1 MPGPESSLPFERPDE
16 LTAAL
21 REQGATPN
29 EAADLL
35 PALERLHDWPTP
47 QPAFEDTRLLVAR
60 LAKELRAQSPVRRA
74 IREHSQDRVA
84 ILLAIARAQVS
95 LFRPGFWLV
104 SALITAVGAAVVLS
118 RLDVDQALVLRAS
131 GPLLAF
137 LGTLVAFRGRGVR
150 ALELELA
157 CLPSPLQL
165 AVARLAIV
173 LGYDV
178 LLGLALSLVF
188 WLGATG
194 QVLELT
200 LSWFMPLLLVVGL
213 AFLLSLRL
221 PASAAASVAYA
232 SWLAILTL
240 TATSGLQ
247 TLLLVPELLGLG
259 CIGVVLLIIALL
271 RLRTDLPRLLPQ
283 S

>member
-1 MPGPESSLPFERPDE
+1 MPDPQSSLPFERPEE

-35 PALERLHDWPTP
+35 PALGRLHEWPAP
-47 QPAFEDTRLLVAR
+47 QPASEDTRFLVAR
-60 LAKELRAQSPVRRA
+60 LAKELRALSPVRQA

-104 SALITAVGAAVVLS
+104 SALITAIGAAVVLS
-118 RLDVDQALVLRAS
+118 RLEVDQALVLRAS

-137 LGTLVAFRGRGVR
+137 LGTLVAFRGRAVR
-150 ALELELA
+150 TMELELA

-165 AVARLAIV
+165 TVARLVIV

-200 LSWFMPLLLVVGL
+200 LSWLMPLLLVVGL

-221 PASAAASVAYA
+221 QVTAAASVAYA

-247 TLLLVPELLGLG
+247 TLLLVPELLALG
-259 CIGVVLLIIALL
+259 CIGVALLIIALL

-283 S
+283 H

>member
-240 TATSGLQ
+240 TAASG
-247 TLLLVPELLGLG
+247 
-259 CIGVVLLIIALL
+259 
-271 RLRTDLPRLLPQ
+271 
-283 S
+283 